1 MALDPAEI
9 HYGIRGQKFGPVEL
23 RTFVDRLRA
32 GQVAGD
38 DYVWDE
44 DLDDWVQI
52 QRYTTL
58 LESLSD
64 DIPWDLDPED
74 PRLIATGPATSPPAD
89 EVQPAGLPLRLV
101 AFIIDSLVLLVP
113 MMIWTA
119 VFQSF
124 TGSELPTANDMLA
137 AIVEGRD
144 DDYDAMMS
152 IALKH
157 TIGAFT
163 IQGIYH
169 ALLESSVWQATLGK
183 RALGICVTDERGER
197 VTLKRAAGR
206 HLGRLLC
213 QFTLFFGYL
222 MILLTARGQG
232 LHDKAAGTLVV
243 RGRR

>member
-9 HYGIRGQKFGPVEL
+9 HYGIRGQKYGPVEL

-32 GQVAGD
+32 GQVSAD

-44 DLDDWVQI
+44 DLDDWVQVG
-52 QRYTTL
+52 RYAAL
-58 LESLSD
+58 LLD
-64 DIPWDLDPED
+64 LQADISWDLDPDD
-74 PRLIATGPATSPPAD
+74 PRLVAGGPATAPPSD
-89 EVQPAGLPLRLV
+89 EVQPAGFPLRLV
-101 AFIIDSLVLLVP
+101 AFVIDSLVLLVP

-119 VFQSF
+119 LFQSF

-137 AIVEGRD
+137 AIADGRD

-152 IALKH
+152 VALKH
-157 TIGAFT
+157 TIGAFI

-169 ALLESSVWQATLGK
+169 ALLESSAWQATLGK
-183 RALGICVTDERGER
+183 RALGILVTDENGDRI
-197 VTLKRAAGR
+197 TLRRAAARHAGR
-206 HLGRLLC
+206 ILC

-222 MILLTARGQG
+222 MIMLTARGQG